1 LKGIIFNVL
10 EESVTTEF
18 GADTW
23 DDLLE
28 AAKVDGAYASVG
40 AYPDEQLYALV
51 GAASAALKM
60 PADDVLRWFGVRALP
75 LLAKRYPGFFA
86 RHTTTRGFIL
96 TLDSIVH
103 PEVNKLYPGS
113 ETPKFEFDTTSPDV
127 LVMYYRSK
135 RMLCPLVE
143 GLARGA
149 AEVYGETME
158 ITHGDCMRRGA
169 PHCRFELTFA
179 KKPAAQT

>member
-1 LKGIIFNVL
+1 MKGIIFNVL

-51 GAASAALKM
+51 GAASQALKM
-60 PADDVLRWFGVRALP
+60 PADDVLRWFGERALP
-75 LLAKRYPGFFA
+75 LLAERYPGFFA
-86 RHTTTRGFIL
+86 RHSTTRGFIV

-113 ETPKFEFDTTSPDV
+113 ETPKFEFDTSSPDV
-127 LVMYYRSK
+127 LVMIYRSK
-135 RMLCPLVE
+135 RKLCALVE
-143 GLARGA
+143 GLSRGA
-149 AEVYGETME
+149 ADVYGETVE
-158 ITHGDCMRRGA
+158 FKQTECMHHGA

-179 KKPAAQT
+179 KKAAAS

>member
-1 LKGIIFNVL
+1 MKGIIFNVL
-10 EESVTTEF
+10 EEAVTNEF

-23 DDLLE
+23 DSLLE

-51 GAASAALKM
+51 GAASTALKL
-60 PADDVLRWFGVRALP
+60 PPDEVLRWVGAKILP
-75 LLAKRYPGFFA
+75 LLAKRYPNFFRDHRDA
-86 RHTTTRGFIL
+86 RSFIL

-113 ETPKFEFDTTSPDV
+113 ETPKFDFDTTSPDV

-135 RMLCPLVE
+135 RKLCALAE
-143 GLARGA
+143 GLAQGA
-149 AEVYGETME
+149 AGVFDQVVSIEHPQCM
-158 ITHGDCMRRGA
+158 HRGDEC
-169 PHCRFELTFA
+169 CRMDLVFT
-179 KKPAAQT
+179 KKNA

>member
-1 LKGIIFNVL
+1 MKGIIFNVL
-10 EESVTTEF
+10 EEAVTTEF

-23 DDLLE
+23 DKLLE

-51 GAASAALKM
+51 GAASAALKL

-75 LLAKRYPGFFA
+75 LLAERYPGFFG
-86 RHTTTRGFIL
+86 RHRTTRGFII

-127 LVMYYRSK
+127 LVMFYHSK
-135 RMLCPLVE
+135 RKLCALVE
-143 GLARGA
+143 GLSRGA
-149 AEVYGETME
+149 ADVYGETVE
-158 ITHGDCMRRGA
+158 IRHTECMHRGA

-179 KKPAAQT
+179 EKRAGS